1 MAMSPRDRN
10 MLIVLGVVVV
20 AALAFFFLTGGEPA
34 DDTAAPTPA
43 VSPPPPVVEPTP
55 EAPKQRFR
63 FFSGRDPFLPLV
75 VADTGTGGR
84 GTTPAQ
90 TGTDGVEEPPPDA
103 EQDAGGGA
111 TTTVGGHSVTLID
124 ISGGTVQVEVDGQTY
139 TVSEG
144 ERFAGNFRLT
154 GIQGTCASF
163 THGDEPFTLC
173 EGGERK

>member
-1 MAMSPRDRN
+1 MSPRDRN
-10 MLIVLGVVVV
+10 ALIALGVIAV
-20 AALAFFFLTGGEPA
+20 AALAFFLFVGGGEPEEQA
-34 DDTAAPTPA
+34 AAPTPSVA
-43 VSPPPPVVEPTP
+43 PPPVVEPTP
-55 EAPKQRFR
+55 EVSRPRFR

-75 VADTGTGGR
+75 SDEGPGAQ

-103 EQDAGGGA
+103 EQTAGGGA
-111 TTTVGGHSVTLID
+111 TTQVGGHSVTLID
-124 ISGGTVQVEVDGQTY
+124 ISGDTVQVEVDGTTY

-144 ERFAGNFRLT
+144 ERFAGTFRLT
-154 GIQGTCASF
+154 NIQGSCASF